1 MNEDNTVYIR
11 SEKDLRI
18 FMHPLRQKILR
29 ILSQVGKPVTAKR
42 LADILE
48 ITHSSAKYHLQQL
61 ESIGLVGLHH
71 TEMIRGI
78 RASFYEVLP
87 KTVSLSK
94 CEDRLD
100 NEKKVLL
107 QNIIASVFESY
118 LDKLDAIGGD
128 VHTQDHFEADFVSG
142 VVHVTQEQADQI
154 YRMIADFVKKN
165 EMGGVDTV
173 PYEYV
178 LIAYKV
184 ESK

>member
-1 MNEDNTVYIR
+1 
-11 SEKDLRI
+11 
-18 FMHPLRQKILR
+18 MHPLRQKILR
-29 ILSQVGKPVTAKR
+29 ILSQEGKPVTAKR
-42 LADILE
+42 LADLLSM
-48 ITHSSAKYHLQQL
+48 THSSAKYHLQQL

-71 TEMIRGI
+71 TEMIHGI
-78 RASFYEVLP
+78 RASFYEMLP

-107 QNIIASVFESY
+107 QNIIASIFDSY

-128 VHTQDHFEADFVSG
+128 VRNQDHFEADFVSG
-142 VVHVTQEQADQI
+142 FVHVTQDQADQI
-154 YRMIADFVKKN
+154 YRMIADFVKRN
-165 EMGGVDTV
+165 ETAGVGTV

-184 ESK
+184 EPK